1 MGNVAGPCGS
11 AMEHRRSPALSSPR
25 QVVEVL
31 DMSTP
36 PDDVSE
42 VFEVLRVALAEQAVT
57 LALDEQRVD
66 ESLATYLERTA
77 TR

>member
-1 MGNVAGPCGS
+1 
-11 AMEHRRSPALSSPR
+11 
-25 QVVEVL
+25 
-31 DMSTP
+31 MSTP